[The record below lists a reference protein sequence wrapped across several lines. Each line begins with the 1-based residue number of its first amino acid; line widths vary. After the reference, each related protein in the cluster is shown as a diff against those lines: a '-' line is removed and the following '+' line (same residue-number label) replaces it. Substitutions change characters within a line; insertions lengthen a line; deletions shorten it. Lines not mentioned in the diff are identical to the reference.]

1 MYRERCMECRG
12 QKLLPP
18 HLPILGSLRGTGTRA
33 PGCQVR
39 VAALRALVPAALL
52 GWGLVSGGAQLPWP
66 VRSQGAG
73 EGAGRVV
80 TASSLGW

>member
-18 HLPILGSLRGTGTRA
+18 HLPILGGLRGTGTRA

-52 GWGLVSGGAQLPWP
+52 GWGLVSGVAQLPWP